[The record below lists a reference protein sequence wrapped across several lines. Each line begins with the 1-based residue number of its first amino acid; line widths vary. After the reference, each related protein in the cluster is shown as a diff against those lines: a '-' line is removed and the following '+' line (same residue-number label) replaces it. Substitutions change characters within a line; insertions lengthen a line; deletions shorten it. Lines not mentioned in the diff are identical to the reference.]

1 MYKKWQSNRDFQL
14 NRYLLLL
21 FFLFPGF
28 NLAQS
33 TTFSYMP
40 PLSSIGTAVEPSA
53 VSTDPIQK
61 DENKM
66 TVAVLYFDPKGIS
79 PMESQA
85 LTDYFITEINNTGS
99 AILTERSDI
108 NNIFTE
114 QDIEASG
121 CTSDDCVAKIGA
133 LLNVEF
139 IIKSSIVKLGENYVI
154 DLKMFEVSQSISPL
168 AVTNLNEGNLV
179 ITKTFDKST
188 GFSTFTK
195 KIAYNGP
202 VDGLITEIEILAWE
216 IMGRSP
222 PNALMGKRFA
232 GAVTEIDV
240 VSFED
245 RTRYY
250 ATIRSTLLPGWG
262 QFYTQNRSMGKA
274 FMGGEALLGIL
285 AYLSY
290 TDYQNEL
297 DNAKEY
303 QKSYFNT
310 TDFDEMRMYK
320 EKTEEAMLKAN
331 GADDQYQIMSYIIG
345 SVWVANIAHAYM
357 TSTDQF
363 AVTKKTKFDLVYN
376 PKVHQPQLR
385 LSIALD

>member
-1 MYKKWQSNRDFQL
+1 ML
-14 NRYLLLL
+14 
-21 FFLFPGF
+21 PGF
-28 NLAQS
+28 HLAQS
-33 TTFSYMP
+33 ATFSYMP
-40 PLSSIGTAVEPSA
+40 PLSSIGTTEEPAA

-121 CTSDDCVAKIGA
+121 CTSDDCVTKIGA

-139 IIKSSIVKLGENYVI
+139 IIKGSLVKLGENYVI
-154 DLKMFEVSQSISPL
+154 DVKMFEVNQSMSPL

-179 ITKTFDKST
+179 ITKTLNKST
-188 GFSTFTK
+188 GLSTFTK

-250 ATIRSTLLPGWG
+250 ATIRSALLPGWG
-262 QFYTQNRSMGKA
+262 QFYTKNQSMGRA
-274 FMGGEALLGIL
+274 FMGGEAFLGIL

-320 EKTEEAMLKAN
+320 EKTEEAMFKAN
-331 GADDQYQIMSYIIG
+331 GADDQYQIMSYIFG
-345 SVWVANIAHAYM
+345 TVWLANIAHAYM

>member
-1 MYKKWQSNRDFQL
+1 MKPSANIKEHSKIIKSL
-14 NRYLLLL
+14 IILLSITGL
-21 FFLFPGF
+21 F
-28 NLAQS
+28 AQGLPK
-33 TTFSYMP
+33 TTP
-40 PLSSIGTAVEPSA
+40 EQVGLSSKSLSLNNGGEKSEV
-53 VSTDPIQK
+53 
-61 DENKM
+61 KM
-66 TVAVLYFDPKGIS
+66 TVAVLSFDPKGIS
-79 PMESQA
+79 LMESQA
-85 LTDYFITEINNTGS
+85 LTDYFTSEINNTGS
-99 AILTERSDI
+99 AIITARSDI

-114 QDIEASG
+114 QDIEASS
-121 CTSDDCVAKIGA
+121 CTSDDCVTKIGA
-133 LLNVEF
+133 FLNVEF
-139 IIKSSIVKLGENYVI
+139 IIKGSIVKLGENYVI
-154 DLKMFEVSQSISPL
+154 DVKMFEVSQSMSPQ
-168 AVTNLNEGNLV
+168 AVTNLNEGNLA
-179 ITKTFDKST
+179 ITKTFNKST
-188 GFSTFTK
+188 GLSTFTK

-202 VDGLITEIEILAWE
+202 VDGLITDIEILAWE
-216 IMGRSP
+216 IMGRET
-222 PNALMGKRFA
+222 PNALLGKRFA

-262 QFYTQNRSMGKA
+262 QFYTQNRSMGRA
-274 FMGGEALLGIL
+274 FMGGEAFLGIL

-320 EKTEEAMLKAN
+320 ENTEEAMLRAN
-331 GADDQYQIMSYIIG
+331 GAHDQYQIMSYIFG
-345 SVWVANIAHAYM
+345 TVWLANIAHAYM

-363 AVTKKTKFDLVYN
+363 AVIKKTKFDLVYN

>member
-1 MYKKWQSNRDFQL
+1 LNQL
-14 NRYLLLL
+14 FLLLL
-21 FFLFPGF
+21 LLLPGF

-40 PLSSIGTAVEPSA
+40 PLSSIGTTEEPAA

-79 PMESQA
+79 PMESRA

-121 CTSDDCVAKIGA
+121 CTSDDCVTKIGA

-139 IIKSSIVKLGENYVI
+139 IIKGSIVKLGENYVI
-154 DLKMFEVSQSISPL
+154 DVKMFEVSQSMSPL

-179 ITKTFDKST
+179 ITKTFNKST
-188 GFSTFTK
+188 GLSTFTK

-216 IMGRSP
+216 IMGRET
-222 PNALMGKRFA
+222 PNALLGKRFA

-262 QFYTQNRSMGKA
+262 QFYTQNRSMGRA
-274 FMGGEALLGIL
+274 FMGGEAFLGIL

-320 EKTEEAMLKAN
+320 EKTEEAMLRAN
-331 GADDQYQIMSYIIG
+331 GADDQYQIMSYIFG
-345 SVWVANIAHAYM
+345 TVWLANIAHAYM
-357 TSTDQF
+357 TSTDQL
-363 AVTKKTKFDLVYN
+363 AVTKKTKYDLV
-376 PKVHQPQLR
+376 
-385 LSIALD
+385 